1 MTILLFFLSLKLL
14 PSRTPT
20 IQVRIP
26 IQVFRLFLANKTGQE
41 QNEKRLFG
49 WYYNILSRSIMIE
62 NDNKLD
68 LLKSYILSGGF
79 RNSAKS

>member
-49 WYYNILSRSIMIE
+49 WFYNVLGRFNNDWKWPQIGSI
-62 NDNKLD
+62 DKLQT
-68 LLKSYILSGGF
+68 
-79 RNSAKS
+79 